1 MHPVTRRDAALKG
14 LKEFGRLVIL
24 GLPALAI
31 QIISSNPSLTL
42 QYGGAILFVL
52 RAADKYIHE
61 DPTIN
66 AKGILPF

>member
-1 MHPVTRRDAALKG
+1 MHPVTRRDAVLKG
-14 LKEFGRLVIL
+14 LKELGRLVIL

-52 RAADKYIHE
+52 RAVDKYIHE

-66 AKGILPF
+66 VKGILPF